1 MGSSGDD
8 ELWFVPGFAD
18 IVGAVDVLAATLLAS
33 HMLPPDR
40 VGDLLRQAGVA
51 IGAVDVSM
59 WLIDY
64 GQAFLKPSDD
74 GGDGGHSDGTIPVL
88 GTVAGRAFARGE
100 PIESDDPVPH
110 RWVPILDGTERLGVL
125 RFEFPAALTV
135 DQRRLSD
142 ALTSLGGEVLVGKRP
157 HTDRYEMQRRQHQ
170 MKLAAELQWQQ
181 LPPLESS
188 MPAAA
193 VAGFVQP
200 AYGVGGDGFD
210 YSINGDSMDLT
221 IYDAVGH
228 GLHSALLSTLMIAS
242 LRHGRRL
249 RLGLAERLAVADQA
263 ISASFPGDFVT
274 AQVAQLSTDTG
285 RLDWANAGH
294 PLPMLVRRGVVVGEL
309 TCAPRPPVGVHPL
322 HPAPT
327 TVETVQLQRS
337 DRVLFYTDGLVEGG
351 PRGGSRFG
359 VERLADLLA
368 RAHSEGL
375 GCAET
380 IRQLGHKVLE
390 HAHYRLN
397 DDATMLLVEWR
408 GGPTVERAGASAVP
422 EPPKAV

>member
-1 MGSSGDD
+1 MGSSRDD

-18 IVGAVDVLAATLLAS
+18 LVGAVDVLAATLQAS

-40 VGDLLRQAGVA
+40 VSDLLRRAGIA

-74 GGDGGHSDGTIPVL
+74 DNGDLEHSDGTISVT
-88 GTVAGRAFARGE
+88 GTAAGRAFARGE
-100 PIESDDPVPH
+100 PIESDHPVPH

-125 RFEFPAALTV
+125 RFEFPAALTA

-142 ALTSLGGEVLVGKRP
+142 ALTSLGGELLVGKRP
-157 HTDRYEMQRRQHQ
+157 HTDHYEMQRRQHE
-170 MKLAAELQWQQ
+170 MNLAAELQWQQ

-193 VAGFVQP
+193 VAGFVEP

-210 YSINGDSMDLT
+210 YSINGDIVDLT

-249 RLGLAERLAVADQA
+249 RLGLAERLAVADEA
-263 ISASFPGDFVT
+263 ISGSFRGDFVT
-274 AQVAQLSTDTG
+274 AQVAELSTVTG
-285 RLDWANAGH
+285 RLNWANAGH
-294 PLPMLVRRGVVVGEL
+294 PLPLLVREGVVVGEL
-309 TCAPRPPVGVHPL
+309 KCAPRPPVGL
-322 HPAPT
+322 HQLHSEPT
-327 TVETVQLQRS
+327 VVETVQLQRS

-351 PRGGSRFG
+351 RRGGSRFG
-359 VERLADLLA
+359 VERLADLLT
-368 RAHSEGL
+368 RAHSDGL

-390 HAHYRLN
+390 HADYELN
-397 DDATMLLVEWR
+397 DDATMLLLEWR
-408 GGPTVERAGASAVP
+408 GVP
-422 EPPKAV
+422 HD